1 MHCLTL
7 QLCGAN
13 KVPAALFLKV
23 RRDGLVV
30 GEVVEQSS
38 VLPLREQAA
47 PHRGP
52 KPAQLEA
59 VGGVEVLQGHVGGGV
74 PGQGGGLLTGILTVR
89 SGSQKRSS

>member
-30 GEVVEQSS
+30 TLAHSPVVY
-38 VLPLREQAA
+38 
-47 PHRGP
+47 G
-52 KPAQLEA
+52 
-59 VGGVEVLQGHVGGGV
+59 
-74 PGQGGGLLTGILTVR
+74 
-89 SGSQKRSS
+89 KR